1 MCAIG
6 TSGSIIL
13 TSFFNQIELRKKKCL
28 FTVQFKIMFA
38 QRNTPYTA
46 LIIFNNTM

>member
-6 TSGSIIL
+6 TSGSILL
-13 TSFFNQIELRKKKCL
+13 TFNQIELKKKKKCL